1 MGFISMNL
9 ILIVA
14 STGPLVGGMENQL
27 ALQAQYL
34 AKLPDI
40 DVTIIASPTYKA
52 LFDPSLT
59 FIPIEMKR
67 SRRNPTLLL
76 ELIKNVHRVN
86 PDIIHAHGHKAVSL
100 LGNLRLFIKRKIHLV
115 GTAHGQKRKNKAF
128 KKMAKVLSVSKSIQ
142 QTLSPITST
151 VVYNGIEPGVT
162 PSDQAKH
169 KAEFCSS
176 LGLDSKRPLI
186 LGVGRLV
193 KLKNFDRLINASKN
207 LDANLVILGDGP
219 EHQTLQDLSSG
230 NVVLAGFREDTRSI
244 LYLADLMVIC
254 SDREGFSLV
263 LIEALQSQLPVLSTR
278 VGVAVE
284 LLPNEHLID
293 STEETAL
300 SKTIQD
306 HLSDLP
312 TLRAKQKELFIRA
325 ERDFNIEKIT
335 AHTRDIYQTLMPNK
349 SV

>member
-1 MGFISMNL
+1 MNL

-100 LGNLRLFIKRKIHLV
+100 LGNLRLFIKRKIQLV
-115 GTAHGQKRKNKAF
+115 GTAHGHKRKNKAF
-128 KKMAKVLSVSKSIQ
+128 KKMDMVLSVSKGIQ
-142 QTLSPITST
+142 NTLSPITST
-151 VVYNGIEPGVT
+151 VVYNGIEPVVAS
-162 PSDQAKH
+162 SDHAKH
-169 KAEFCSS
+169 KAEFSSS
-176 LGLDSKRPLI
+176 LGLDSNRPLI
-186 LGVGRLV
+186 IGVGRLV

-219 EHQTLQDLSSG
+219 EHQTLQALSPS
-230 NVVLAGFREDTRSI
+230 NVALAGFREDTRSI
-244 LYLADLMVIC
+244 LFLADLMVIC

-263 LIEALQSQLPVLSTR
+263 LIEALHSRLPVLSTR

-284 LLPNEHLID
+284 LLPNEYLIN

-300 SKTIQD
+300 QKTIQV
-306 HLSDLP
+306 HLSDLSELK
-312 TLRAKQKELFIRA
+312 TKQEALFIRA
-325 ERDFNIEKIT
+325 EKEFNIEKIT
-335 AHTRDIYQTLMPNK
+335 AHTRDIYLTLMSNNNA
-349 SV
+349 